1 MEVVK
6 VNEILE
12 AIDDIRRKKELE
24 SSIAYGHGFYAGIA
38 KVEKLIK
45 EKACTV
51 DKIVTHGHWIDA
63 YPKIEP
69 NPLFIYG
76 ICSECGYKQFVSIN
90 LNFCPNCGS
99 KMDRDGSF
107 DSTPRH
113 CNWKLEHNDD

>member
-45 EKACTV
+45 EKACTT
-51 DKIVTHGHWIDA
+51 DEIVTHGHWISA
-63 YPKIEP
+63 YPDIEP
-69 NPLFIYG
+69 NPLFAYC
-76 ICSECGYKQFVSIN
+76 ICSECGCKQAIDYKLKYCFECGAKMKASVS
-90 LNFCPNCGS
+90 
-99 KMDRDGSF
+99 D
-107 DSTPRH
+107 
-113 CNWKLEHNDD
+113 E